1 MLIPHCV
8 SIVLLLHDFQQK
20 MRLNMPGM
28 PGFLVNDYIP
38 FLGLYIV
45 T

>member
-8 SIVLLLHDFQQK
+8 SIVLLLHEK
-20 MRLNMPGM
+20 IRLNIPGM